1 MGTKLDYR
9 DLTTGPMARK
19 LYRFALPII
28 AINLLQAVYNVVDM
42 AIVGRFLGSA
52 GITAVTVGGQ
62 VVMIVL
68 VIINAYSNA
77 ESMLVGQ
84 LVGADRKKEIPGVV
98 NTTLLFSIIF
108 AAALIVGIIVF
119 ANPLLRILDVPEEAF
134 DGARSYLIIYMCGT
148 FFVYIYNVLYGL
160 LRGLGESIR
169 PMIFALISTCV
180 NIVLDYLF
188 VGVFSIGTGGA
199 ALATILAQAL
209 SMILIIIYVTRK
221 IPVYQFVLKE
231 FRIIRERL
239 RELVKVGFPQMCQ
252 FVLTNISF
260 LLVIAL
266 INGYGVQ
273 AAAAAGATNR
283 IYTFASLPSQAI
295 MVALVTMTAQN
306 LPGKNFQR
314 IRRGMGY
321 GTLLSTII
329 GVGVFA
335 VCELFP
341 GQLLSLFT
349 DETGVLGVGIPYM
362 HIFAFVILIENVMFC
377 INGLLTGAGYTQIT
391 MIAALVA
398 AFGVRL
404 GGAYLLSG
412 LTPMGF
418 NGIALAYVIAPCAQ
432 LAITGF
438 FALSGRWKTPRVPAG

>member
-169 PMIFALISTCV
+169 PMIFALISICV

-283 IYTFASLPSQAI
+283 I
-295 MVALVTMTAQN
+295 
-306 LPGKNFQR
+306 
-314 IRRGMGY
+314 
-321 GTLLSTII
+321 
-329 GVGVFA
+329 
-335 VCELFP
+335 
-341 GQLLSLFT
+341 
-349 DETGVLGVGIPYM
+349 
-362 HIFAFVILIENVMFC
+362 
-377 INGLLTGAGYTQIT
+377 
-391 MIAALVA
+391 
-398 AFGVRL
+398 
-404 GGAYLLSG
+404 
-412 LTPMGF
+412 
-418 NGIALAYVIAPCAQ
+418 
-432 LAITGF
+432 
-438 FALSGRWKTPRVPAG
+438 